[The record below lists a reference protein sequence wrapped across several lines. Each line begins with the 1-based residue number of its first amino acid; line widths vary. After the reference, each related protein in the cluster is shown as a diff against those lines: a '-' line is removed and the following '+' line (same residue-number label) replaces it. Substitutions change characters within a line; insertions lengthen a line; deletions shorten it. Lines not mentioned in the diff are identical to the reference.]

1 MKKKILSILMI
12 AFIATTICSE
22 SVLAFPQYTYSDNT
36 DKSEDICEPRAHK
49 IGYVYKVVDDVLY
62 KRLYDFTAQ
71 KYIGDW
77 IKA

>member
-1 MKKKILSILMI
+1 MKKKIISILMF

-22 SVLAFPQYTYSDNT
+22 SVLAFPQYTYLDNT
-36 DKSEDICEPRAHK
+36 DKSGDICEPRAHD
-49 IGYVYKVVDDVLY
+49 IRYVYKAVDGVLY